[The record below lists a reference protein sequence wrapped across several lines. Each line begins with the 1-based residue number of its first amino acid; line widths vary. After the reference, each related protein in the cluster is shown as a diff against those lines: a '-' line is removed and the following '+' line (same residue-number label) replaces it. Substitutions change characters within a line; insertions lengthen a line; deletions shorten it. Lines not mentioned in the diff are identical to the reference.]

1 MARQNKDENGV
12 PEEQAA
18 YGKEQLLASELYFPL
33 RDLLTV
39 LLEDGASYTKEQVA
53 EKVDQFMK
61 REAV

>member
-1 MARQNKDENGV
+1 MARQTKEESGM
-12 PEEQAA
+12 PEEQAV

-53 EKVDQFMK
+53 EKVDEFMK

>member
-1 MARQNKDENGV
+1 M
-12 PEEQAA
+12 PEEQAV

-53 EKVDQFMK
+53 EKVDEFMK